1 MIVSNVGY
9 VPGYEMVEI
18 LGIVMGNTVRAKH
31 IGRDIAAGLKTLVGG
46 EIVGYTEMLT
56 ESRNIAYERMVKNA
70 EELGADAI
78 VGMRFSTS
86 SVMQNTAEMLAYGT
100 AVKLKKI
107 EK

>member
-1 MIVSNVGY
+1 MIVSTAGY
-9 VPGYEMVEI
+9 VPGYEMTEI

-31 IGRDIAAGLKTLVGG
+31 IGRDIAASLKTLVGG
-46 EIVGYTEMLT
+46 EIAGYTEMLT
-56 ESRNIAYERMVKNA
+56 EARNIAYERMIKNA

-78 VGMRFSTS
+78 IGMRFSTS
-86 SVMQNTAEMLAYGT
+86 SVMQGAAEMLAYGT